1 MSTIVFR
8 NSQEAFIHKNVL
20 KILLSEG
27 HEEINANRGADFSVE
42 VYRSTASFGRGGKCF
57 EYCLG
62 RARVLLLPAQKSA
75 EKTKRT
81 RSKAA

>member
-42 VYRSTASFGRGGKCF
+42 VYRSTASFGRGGQ
-57 EYCLG
+57 
-62 RARVLLLPAQKSA
+62 VLRILSRQSPRSAAASQKECRKNQA
-75 EKTKRT
+75 HTE
-81 RSKAA
+81 

>member
-42 VYRSTASFGRGGKCF
+42 VYRSTASFGRGGQ
-57 EYCLG
+57 
-62 RARVLLLPAQKSA
+62 VLRILPRPSPRSAAASQKECRKNQA
-75 EKTKRT
+75 HTE
-81 RSKAA
+81 